1 MVQERWVMHQSKWNH
16 TSGCTAGKKKKKT
29 TLRIIINLEKPMG
42 NEALTNQRHLLRMLV
57 EQRITIE
64 GGIQTVIE
72 LRGKKGMWQY
82 IM

>member
-1 MVQERWVMHQSKWNH
+1 
-16 TSGCTAGKKKKKT
+16 
-29 TLRIIINLEKPMG
+29 MG

-72 LRGKKGMWQY
+72 LRGKKGCGNTLCKVNGM
-82 IM
+82 

>member
-1 MVQERWVMHQSKWNH
+1 MGDASVKMEPYFRVYSRE
-16 TSGCTAGKKKKKT
+16 KKKKT